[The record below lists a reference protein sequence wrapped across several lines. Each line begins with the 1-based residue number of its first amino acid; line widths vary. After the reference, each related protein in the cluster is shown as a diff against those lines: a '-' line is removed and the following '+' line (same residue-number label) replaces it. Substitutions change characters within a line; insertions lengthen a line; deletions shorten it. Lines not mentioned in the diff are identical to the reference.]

1 MIALIATSYKFDANE
16 NQVVKTYDAETG
28 IATLHGSIKYNHYG
42 APEST
47 ADFYNGVDIRGEV
60 LILSRNIR
68 IVGEDIW
75 SWGGQLV
82 TADVTEFDMAT
93 GELNTRAG
101 QLLMDNVEMYNCS

>member
-1 MIALIATSYKFDANE
+1 
-16 NQVVKTYDAETG
+16 
-28 IATLHGSIKYNHYG
+28 
-42 APEST
+42 
-47 ADFYNGVDIRGEV
+47 
-60 LILSRNIR
+60 
-68 IVGEDIW
+68 VGEDIW